1 VGRSQLGT
9 LAVLDLKLCQNN
21 DNKDHNN
28 NKDKKEYPLKD
39 VFHTIV
45 DDLPQAVPN

>member
-21 DNKDHNN
+21 DNN

>member
-1 VGRSQLGT
+1 VGPSQLGT

-21 DNKDHNN
+21 YNNN